1 MTLIAGFGYRA
12 AATADSLADALAR
25 ARAAAGTD
33 APITAYCVPADKAGQ
48 ACAAGFAAAAGVTVT
63 PVAVAAMEEV
73 ETPTQSEK
81 VLDKRGVGSVAE
93 AVALAAAGPGGRVIV
108 ARVVS
113 ADHMAT
119 CALVEG

>member
-12 AATADSLADALAR
+12 AATAESLADALAR

-33 APITAYCVPADKAGQ
+33 EPVATCCVPADKADA
-48 ACAAGFAAAAGVTVT
+48 ACVSAFAAEADLAVTH
-63 PVAVAAMEEV
+63 VAVDVMAAV

-108 ARVVS
+108 ERVVS

-119 CALVEG
+119 CALVEV

>member
-12 AATADSLADALAR
+12 AATADSLADALAK

-33 APITAYCVPADKAGQ
+33 APVTAYYVPADKAGQ
-48 ACAAGFAAAAGVTVT
+48 ACAAGFAASAGVTVT

-113 ADHMAT
+113 EDHMAT